1 MIRRFYGIRSVVWQ
15 KPEKPLPPAEATP
28 LDPPRSLPL
37 PLLLLLPGRRQRF
50 NINTIHQTLRKEKYS
65 GPTSFLGTDF
75 TFSLTAVTMAT
86 AAGH

>member
-1 MIRRFYGIRSVVWQ
+1 MIRGFYGIRSVVWQ

-28 LDPPRSLPL
+28 VDPPRSLL
-37 PLLLLLPGRRQRF
+37 MLLLPGRRQRF